1 MVPVLTAFETLYY
14 SALFHTADEAD
25 ARTRAR
31 HVLRILGLEK
41 AADTWV
47 GNSLMKR
54 LSGGEKRRLSVG
66 CALVGSSSPCFAF
79 VRCCL
84 AESQSNCNRSLYKTT
99 HLQIRCLCSAHTSH
113 SPNLFSAFH
122 RIPLNISN
130 IEQTRCFN
138 IPHPA
143 HPGKQTQPT
152 TTTAR
157 RVF

>member
-1 MVPVLTAFETLYY
+1 MFGALSQDDVMVPVLTAFETLYY

-66 CALVGSSSPCFAF
+66 CALVGSSSPRF
-79 VRCCL
+79 VR
-84 AESQSNCNRSLYKTT
+84 SLLPPPSHNQTT
-99 HLQIRCLCSAHTSH
+99 VITPQNNASTNS
-113 SPNLFSAFH
+113 LF
-122 RIPLNISN
+122 
-130 IEQTRCFN
+130 
-138 IPHPA
+138 
-143 HPGKQTQPT
+143 
-152 TTTAR
+152 
-157 RVF
+157 V